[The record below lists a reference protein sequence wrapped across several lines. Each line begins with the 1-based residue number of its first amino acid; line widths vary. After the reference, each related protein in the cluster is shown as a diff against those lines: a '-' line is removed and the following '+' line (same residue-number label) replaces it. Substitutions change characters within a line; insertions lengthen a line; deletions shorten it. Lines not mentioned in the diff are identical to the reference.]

1 MAKWKLPEGREP
13 ITAMESADLVLR
25 MHDKLA
31 AGFAKGDRIAELE
44 ELVEACKADAREAE
58 AYAAELEAKHAEL
71 VSAVKDLLHDVRYS
85 VLDEQSDG
93 VLGFELW
100 EEVKKFRRVIHA
112 AGLAELKG
120 QDDE

>member
-1 MAKWKLPEGREP
+1 MSDDLKKALREFWEYDNGRLFE
-13 ITAMESADLVLR
+13 R
-25 MHDKLA
+25 CY
-31 AGFAKGDRIAELE
+31 GRIE
-44 ELVEACKADAREAE
+44 
-58 AYAAELEAKHAEL
+58 ELEAKHKEL

-85 VLDEQSDG
+85 VLDEQSADG
-93 VLGFELW
+93 EGYELW